1 MAYASFMVRLW
12 REEDLALPETA
23 TDWQSEVQHIQSG
36 QSWSFS
42 TLDELL
48 DFVRRQAQN
57 PEVLERPAR
66 E

>member
-12 REEDLALPETA
+12 REEGSALTEPA